1 VLSVIDLRGRPAAAL
16 TREKLNGILPR
27 AALGTGAAVEQI
39 RPVCEAVRDRGA
51 AAVREYTARFDG
63 VDLPTSR
70 VPADALAGALAGLG
84 PDLRAALEEMVR
96 RVRPVHEAQRPAD
109 HVTSPGNGA
118 HVTERYVPVDRAGV
132 YVPAGLVP
140 LPSSVIMNVVPAQ
153 VAGVRQ
159 IAVASPPQP
168 GGLPAPAIL
177 AACALL
183 GIDEVHAVG
192 GAQAVAMFAY
202 GTADC
207 APVDVVTG
215 PGNAYVTAAKRLLAG
230 TVGVDAEAGP
240 TEIAII
246 ADHTADPRFLA
257 ADLVAQAE
265 HGPLAA
271 CLLIT
276 TDPGLADRT
285 EAELR
290 PQVASAR
297 HRDTV
302 EAALA
307 GQSACVLVDDTA
319 AALAVSDVWAPE
331 HLEIQAQDAAGLAA
345 RVRNA
350 GAVFV
355 GPYAPV
361 SLGDYLAGSN
371 HVLPTGGTARHT
383 AGLSVLAFMRG
394 IHVVEYTAA
403 ALAEAAPHIDALGG
417 AEDLAGHVAA
427 VRIRLAGSAGP
438 GERPPWNPPVA
449 SGPASPGERPPSA
462 VDADTGRQRAAGPPI
477 RPDLAGRSPYGAPQ
491 LDVPVRL
498 NTNEN
503 PFPPPPALVQAIT
516 EAVGGVA
523 GALNRY
529 PDRDAMDLR
538 AGLAAYLG
546 HGLTARQVWAAN
558 GSNEIIQQLL
568 QVFGGHGRSALGFE
582 PSYAMHPLIARAT
595 GTRWISGAREDDFGL
610 DPDAAVRAVREHQP
624 DLVFLTSPNNPTGT
638 RLPLAVIEAVCRAA
652 PGMVVVDEA
661 YAEFA
666 REGTGTALAL
676 LPRYPRLVVTR
687 TMSKA
692 FALAGARVGY
702 LAAAPAVIDALL
714 LVRLPYHLSAQTQAT
729 ARAALAHAG
738 TLLATVADLRAERD
752 SVVAW
757 LRGRRLAAADSD
769 ANFVLFGTFADAHA
783 VWRALLG
790 RGVLVREVG
799 PRGWL
804 RVSIGT
810 PAEMA
815 AFRTALTEVLGDAT
829 AVTGGSRGAGPPDR
843 QGAGSE

>member
-1 VLSVIDLRGRPAAAL
+1 M
-16 TREKLNGILPR
+16 TREKLAGVLPR
-27 AALGTGAAVEQI
+27 AALDTGVALERI
-39 RPVCEAVRDRGA
+39 RPVCEDVRDRGA

-63 VDLPTSR
+63 VDLATSR
-70 VPADALAGALAGLG
+70 VPAQALAGALATLS
-84 PDLRAALEEMVR
+84 PRLRAALDEMIR
-96 RVRPVHEAQRPAD
+96 RVRPVHEAQRPAG
-109 HVTSPGNGA
+109 HVTAIGDGA
-118 HVTERYVPVDRAGV
+118 RVTERYVPVDRAGV
-132 YVPAGLVP
+132 YVPAGTVP
-140 LPSSVIMNVVPAQ
+140 LPSSVIMNVIPAQ
-153 VAGVRQ
+153 VAGVGR
-159 IAVASPPQP
+159 IAVASPPRRDA

-276 TDPGLADRT
+276 TDPVLAERT

-302 EAALA
+302 QAALA

-331 HLEIQAQDAAGLAA
+331 HLEIQTADAASLAA

-394 IHVVEYTAA
+394 IHVVDCSAA
-403 ALAEAAPHIDALGG
+403 ALAEAAPHIDALGA
-417 AEDLAGHVAA
+417 AEDLAAHVAA
-427 VRIRLAGSAGP
+427 VRVRVSAGP
-438 GERPPWNPPVA
+438 GED
-449 SGPASPGERPPSA
+449 SGLAPSSA
-462 VDADTGRQRAAGPPI
+462 RTGTRQRPWAGPPI

-516 EAVGGVA
+516 EAVAGVA
-523 GALNRY
+523 GTLNRY
-529 PDRDAMDLR
+529 PDRDAMGLR
-538 AGLAAYLG
+538 AELAGYLG

-582 PSYAMHPLIARAT
+582 PSYAMHPLISRAT

-610 DPDAAVRAVREHQP
+610 DAGRAVHAVGEHRP
-624 DLVFLTSPNNPTGT
+624 DLVFLASPNNPTGT
-638 RLPLAVIEAVCRAA
+638 ALPLAVIEAVCAAA

-666 REGTGTALAL
+666 RDPAGTALAL
-676 LPRYPRLVVTR
+676 LPRFGRLVVTR

-702 LAAAPAVIDALL
+702 LAADPAVIDALL

-738 TLLATVADLRAERD
+738 GLLATVADLRAERD
-752 SVVAW
+752 SLVGW
-757 LRGRRLAAADSD
+757 LRGRGLAAADSD
-769 ANFVLFGTFADAHA
+769 ANFVLFGRFGDS
-783 VWRALLG
+783 RAIWQGLLD

-799 PRGWL
+799 PPGWL

-815 AFRTALTEVLGDAT
+815 AFRGALDGVLDSTEGG
-829 AVTGGSRGAGPPDR
+829 AVR
-843 QGAGSE
+843 